1 MKKKQKEHD
10 GEVSITLSSLQIE
23 QVMRLAGQSRNGT
36 VSNLLLAALDNAYQP
51 GNGAEG
57 SATLQRATQEALE
70 EALNDP
76 QLSQSL
82 LRGLAILSSYG
93 PDRPWRA
100 IIDLAEA
107 LLLEGSEGQS
117 FPAIVTD
124 LDERGARIQLRDAPV
139 VARVVA
145 PEARFA
151 ERSHQVFQGLIA

>member
-1 MKKKQKEHD
+1 MKNKQKAND
-10 GEVSITLSSLQIE
+10 GDVSITLSPVQIE

-51 GNGAEG
+51 ENGAEG
-57 SATLQRATQEALE
+57 SASLQQATQEALS

-100 IIDLAEA
+100 IIDLAQQLDMSPSTTHRYVKTLRA
-107 LLLEGSEGQS
+107 VGLLEQNPSTREYR
-117 FPAIVTD
+117 P
-124 LDERGARIQLRDAPV
+124 
-139 VARVVA
+139 VAR
-145 PEARFA
+145 
-151 ERSHQVFQGLIA
+151 